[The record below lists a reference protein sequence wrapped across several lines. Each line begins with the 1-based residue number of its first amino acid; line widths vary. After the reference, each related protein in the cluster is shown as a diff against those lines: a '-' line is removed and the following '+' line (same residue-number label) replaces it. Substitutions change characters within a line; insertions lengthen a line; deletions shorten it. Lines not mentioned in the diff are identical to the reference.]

1 MPISERDRENLA
13 KLAKRIGG
21 ENAQMLLTV
30 LGREK
35 QFIDAITSPLGEELM
50 KDALTSLEARMAL
63 VIDEKDEPKDR
74 AEIRILKEI
83 IRKWQKKINKY
94 EQNKEKLMKALK

>member
-1 MPISERDRENLA
+1 MPISEQDRMNLA
-13 KLAKRIGG
+13 KLARKIGG
-21 ENAQMLLTV
+21 DNAQMLLTV

-35 QFIDAITSPLGEELM
+35 QFVDAITSPLGEELM
-50 KDALTSLEARMAL
+50 KDVLTSIEARMAL

-74 AEIRILKEI
+74 AEIRAFKEI
-83 IRKWQKKINKY
+83 LRKWQKKINRY